1 MKFNDRNYA
10 LLGIPDLPINA
21 FKHIGDRKIKPQGG
35 ISSIVDSVTGAV
47 DDQSVGVLL
56 RLLLAVRLLRQVL
69 LVELRQLLLVE
80 DY

>member
-35 ISSIVDSVTGAV
+35 FDSF
-47 DDQSVGVLL
+47 LI
-56 RLLLAVRLLRQVL
+56 LLAILLAML
-69 LVELRQLLLVE
+69 LAGYLMPWLMLMML
-80 DY
+80 